1 MELSFSVNLATR
13 IVAMGPLPEPA
24 PIFYATSIDS

>member
-13 IVAMGPLPEPA
+13 VVAMAPLPEPA
-24 PIFYATSIDS
+24 SLSYATSIDW